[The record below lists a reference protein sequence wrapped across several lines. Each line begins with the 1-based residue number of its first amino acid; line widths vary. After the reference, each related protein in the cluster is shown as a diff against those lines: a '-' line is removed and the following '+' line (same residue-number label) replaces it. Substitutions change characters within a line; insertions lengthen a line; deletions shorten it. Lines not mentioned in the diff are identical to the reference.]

1 MSDLRCIKGVWYDFG
16 CKNESFLITAKELQT
31 LGIKIFYFMLRF
43 DNPKVADIDPFKPNL
58 SEQEATALMIEY
70 KNNIWMFA
78 RTAVRMRT
86 DKGDVPFGLHRGLA
100 AALWN
105 FEHNQDFCLNEPRQT
120 WKTTGTLGGCVLWA
134 FQLSRNLKIHFFG
147 KEMMGK
153 LKSLV
158 SLLRF
163 CRITYSTTLLQFTR
177 KLLAC
182 PRHKVWDVVAL
193 AQSCTSMRLSTLRSF
208 QKYWRT
214 LPLCLR
220 LHLKTLK
227 QPVNPIVVL

>member
-1 MSDLRCIKGVWYDFG
+1 MDELYI
-16 CKNESFLITAKELQT
+16 LITENTA
-31 LGIKIFYFMLRF
+31 I

-147 KEMMGK
+147 KEMENTQRN
-153 LKSLV
+153 L
-158 SLLRF
+158 
-163 CRITYSTTLLQFTR
+163 
-177 KLLAC
+177 
-182 PRHKVWDVVAL
+182 D
-193 AQSCTSMRLSTLRSF
+193 TLRDNIALLPEWIQFKKFIGDDGSMIGRESLPSF
-208 QKYWRT
+208 VSR
-214 LPLCLR
+214 LPG
-220 LHLKTLK
+220 
-227 QPVNPIVVL
+227 VVVIIRQ